1 MGTSPRCDLLLA
13 LVAAVVLTTP
23 SISAQSKPALELL
36 LDRMGA
42 YLTEYET
49 LLSSVVA
56 EERFDQS
63 IYGNRGRSSAL
74 LESEVA
80 FYRLPGGAE
89 WLGFRDVKRVNWKPV
104 RTSGPSIGEVLTSA
118 AGDMTKAQAIAK
130 ESARHNLGMPRTINV
145 PTAPLEIIH
154 PSHRQAHRY
163 ELQGEET
170 VRGTRTARIAFTE
183 TARPTLVRE
192 PSGQNLVSNGR
203 IWVEPLSGTVWRVEW
218 IYQAENRSP
227 NAPPAPR
234 LRVDFERHEE
244 LGIMVPKLMTE
255 VFSVQ
260 VGRGEG
266 RASYTKFRRFG
277 TSARIV
283 PQ

>member
-1 MGTSPRCDLLLA
+1 MKPGGAFVAACCLLA
-13 LVAAVVLTTP
+13 PHLTAASQP
-23 SISAQSKPALELL
+23 SLEQL

-49 LLSSVVA
+49 HLSSVVA
-56 EERFDQS
+56 DERFEQN
-63 IYGNRGRSSAL
+63 IYAGRGRTGAL

-89 WLGFRDVKRVNWKPV
+89 WLGFREVKRLNWKPV
-104 RTSGPSIGEVLTSA
+104 RGSGPSIASLLASP
-118 AGDMTKAQAIAK
+118 AGDITKAQAISK
-130 ESARHNLGMPRTINV
+130 ESARHNLGLFRTINV
-145 PTAPLEIIH
+145 PTAPLDIIH
-154 PSHRQAHRY
+154 PIHRLTLRH

-170 VRGTRTARIAFTE
+170 IRGTRTAKIAFIE
-183 TARPTLVRE
+183 TARPTRVRE
-192 PSGQNLVSNGR
+192 PSGQNLVSSGR
-203 IWVEPLSGTVWRVEW
+203 VWVEPLSGTVWRVEW
-218 IYQAENRSP
+218 IYQAEQRRTD
-227 NAPPAPR
+227 APPPPR

-244 LGIMVPKLMTE
+244 LGIMVPRLMTE
-255 VFSVQ
+255 VFSVL

>member
-1 MGTSPRCDLLLA
+1 MRYGIGFVAACGLLA
-13 LVAAVVLTTP
+13 AQPAAQSTP
-23 SISAQSKPALELL
+23 SLEQL

-42 YLTEYET
+42 YLVEYET
-49 LLSSVVA
+49 HLSSVVA
-56 EERFDQS
+56 DERFEQN
-63 IYGNRGRSSAL
+63 IYSGRGRTGAL

-89 WLGFRDVKRVNWKPV
+89 WLGFRDVKRVNWQPV

-130 ESARHNLGMPRTINV
+130 ESARHNLGLPRTINV
-145 PTAPLEIIH
+145 PTAPLDIIH
-154 PSHRQAHRY
+154 PMHRKGIRY
-163 ELQGEET
+163 ELQREET

-183 TARPTLVRE
+183 TARPTRVRE
-192 PSGQNLVSNGR
+192 PSGQNLVSSGR
-203 IWVEPLSGTVWRVEW
+203 VWVEPLSGTVWRVEW
-218 IYQAENRSP
+218 IYQAEHRLD

-244 LGIMVPKLMTE
+244 LGIMVPRLMTE
-255 VFSVQ
+255 VFSVA

-283 PQ
+283 PQPQ

>member
-1 MGTSPRCDLLLA
+1 MRRT
-13 LVAAVVLTTP
+13 AVVVLVTAAYVIQP
-23 SISAQSKPALELL
+23 AISAQSKPSLEQL

-49 LLSSVVA
+49 HLSSVVA
-56 EERFDQS
+56 EERFEQS
-63 IYGNRGRSSAL
+63 IYGGRGRSSAL

-118 AGDMTKAQAIAK
+118 VGDMTKAHAIAK
-130 ESARHNLGMPRTINV
+130 ESARHNLGLPRTINV
-145 PTAPLEIIH
+145 PTAPLDIIH
-154 PSHRQAHRY
+154 PMHRQAHRY

-170 VRGTRTARIAFTE
+170 IRGTRTARIAFTE
-183 TARPTLVRE
+183 TARPTRVRE
-192 PSGQNLVSNGR
+192 PSGQNLVSSGR
-203 IWVEPLSGTVWRVEW
+203 VWVEPLSGTVWRVDW
-218 IYQAENRSP
+218 IYQAENRST

-234 LRVDFERHEE
+234 LRVDFQRHEE
-244 LGIMVPKLMTE
+244 LGIMVPWLMTE
-255 VFSVQ
+255 VFSVV

-283 PQ
+283 PQLP